1 LKGFDKFMY
10 LTGRVQGA
18 EGRGAKGAGSMI
30 RNYKDLKVWQ
40 KSYQICLQMYEITL
54 NFPKEETYGLR
65 SQLRRSAV
73 SVPSNI
79 AEGHGRKSR
88 AEYLQFLY
96 ISYGSVCEL
105 ETQVLLAG
113 DLNYI
118 KDGHMGHLQKDIGD
132 VERMLK
138 GLIKSLK

>member
-1 LKGFDKFMY
+1 
-10 LTGRVQGA
+10 
-18 EGRGAKGAGSMI
+18 MI
-30 RNYKDLKVWQ
+30 RNYRDLKVWQ
-40 KSYQICLQMYEITL
+40 KSYQLCLLVYKITHI
-54 NFPKEETYGLR
+54 FPKEETYGLR
-65 SQLRRSAV
+65 SQLRRSVV

-113 DLNYI
+113 DLDYI
-118 KDGHMGHLQKDIGD
+118 GDGHMSNLQKDIGD